1 MSDTHAARPTDLV
14 ALVTFDEEV
23 RENQAV
29 TRERLGLAP
38 DAPRPLNAALE
49 QWLGLGRHTWIT
61 VRGRQVHGIATA
73 RELSAKSAWQIDTL
87 IDVDTGEADGGDV
100 LGDLLRQAVVAA
112 QRARVTHILLR
123 TPADSPAVEPAMRAG
138 FVRALEERL
147 WTGTLA
153 APGEPPADDSVR
165 RATRADTMSLF
176 QLYSRTLPIE
186 TRQAL
191 AMTLSEWQALRERRW
206 CSRGTLLVG
215 TDRDQIVGSL
225 QLSHDGRRPQIDL
238 MLNPSAAGLHAGAEL
253 LTHAA
258 TQLAGADVV
267 LALAPTACGATE
279 QLLRDHGMQPSDEF
293 ILLSRRIARPQREA
307 VRKRAGIAVPT
318 RG

>member
-87 IDVDTGEADGGDV
+87 IDAGADDDGDV

-123 TPADSPAVEPAMRAG
+123 TPAASPALEPALRAG
-138 FVRALEERL
+138 FVRALQERL
-147 WTGTLA
+147 WVGRLA
-153 APGEPPADDSVR
+153 APDAAAPESAVRPA
-165 RATRADTMSLF
+165 ARADTLGLF
-176 QLYSRTLPIE
+176 QLYGRSLPIE
-186 TRQAL
+186 ARQAL

-206 CSRGTLLVG
+206 CARGEQYVATA
-215 TDRDQIVGSL
+215 DDQIVGAVQVAL
-225 QLSHDGRRPQIDL
+225 DDRRAQIDL
-238 MLNPSAAGLHAGAEL
+238 TLNPDAGGLAAGACLLAQVAERTAGAE
-253 LTHAA
+253 T
-258 TQLAGADVV
+258 V
-267 LALAPTACGATE
+267 LALAPVACAATE
-279 QLLRDHGMQPSDEF
+279 QLLRDRGLEPDGEF
-293 ILLSRRIARPQREA
+293 VLLSRRVARPQREA
-307 VRKRAGIAVPT
+307 VAQRAGIAVPT